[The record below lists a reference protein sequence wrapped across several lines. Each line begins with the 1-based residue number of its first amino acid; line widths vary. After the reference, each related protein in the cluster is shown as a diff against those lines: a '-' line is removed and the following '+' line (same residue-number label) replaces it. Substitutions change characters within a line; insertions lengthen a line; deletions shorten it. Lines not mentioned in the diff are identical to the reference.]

1 MGGGGIDM
9 SRKYSPNHPAVMSHR
24 DTYFSEYSTPQDLN
38 RPYRLPL
45 TGLAVAMTGGTLAM
59 SFLPNVAIFGFPFGF
74 VWAVPFIAGALVCF
88 NRCLA
93 LLEEEKKRG

>member
-1 MGGGGIDM
+1 M
-9 SRKYSPNHPAVMSHR
+9 SRKYSPNHPAVLSAR
-24 DTYFSEYSTPQDLN
+24 PRTTQELN

>member
-1 MGGGGIDM
+1 MTK
-9 SRKYSPNHPAVMSHR
+9 RYSPNHPAVMSAPPR
-24 DTYFSEYSTPQDLN
+24 SAQDLN

-93 LLEEEKKRG
+93 LLDEEKKRG

>member
-1 MGGGGIDM
+1 M

-45 TGLAVAMTGGTLAM
+45 TGFGVSILGGVVAM
-59 SFLPNVAIFGFPFGF
+59 SCLPTVAVFGFPFGF
-74 VWAVPFIAGALVCF
+74 LWAAPFIIAGMACGQ
-88 NRCLA
+88 RCLT
-93 LLEEEKKRG
+93 LLEQEKKRG

>member
-1 MGGGGIDM
+1 M

-45 TGLAVAMTGGTLAM
+45 TGFVVSIIGGVVAMSYLPTL
-59 SFLPNVAIFGFPFGF
+59 AIFGFPFGF
-74 VWAVPFIAGALVCF
+74 AWAAPFIAGAMACGS
-88 NRCLA
+88 RCLT
-93 LLEEEKKRG
+93 LLEQEKKRG